1 MIYRVLM
8 VEDDSTYTKP
18 VSQYFNKNGMT
29 VVCVGGEKEAMRLFA
44 EQDFDFVLLDVK
56 MSRDDE
62 GFDIGEQ
69 IREMDAYI
77 PIIYTTARVGLRD
90 MEQGYAT
97 KADDYITK
105 PYSERALFL
114 KVKSMLERRRGLLH
128 TESRLDMHGIVLDL
142 QAHSV
147 TVDGKPVSLP
157 RTQFKLLHALME
169 SAGRVMSNEQLLDKV
184 WGYNYDYGYDS
195 SVVRNHI
202 AKLRGALGESKRE
215 MITSVRGFGYRFE
228 EEK

>member
-1 MIYRVLM
+1 M
-8 VEDDSTYTKP
+8 VEDDSTYTRP
-18 VSQYFNKNGMT
+18 VSQYFGRNGIT
-29 VVCVGGEKEAMRLFA
+29 VVCTGGEKEALRLFG

-56 MSRDDE
+56 LSRDDE

-114 KVKSMLERRRGLLH
+114 KVKSMLERRRGLLN
-128 TESRLDMHGIVLDL
+128 TENRLEMQGIALDL

-147 TVDGKPVSLP
+147 TVDGAQINLP

-169 SAGRVMSNEQLLDKV
+169 SAGRVMSNEQLLDRV

-202 AKLRGALGESKRE
+202 AKLRGALGESKRDV
-215 MITSVRGFGYRFE
+215 IVSVRGFGYRFE
-228 EEK
+228 EG

>member
-1 MIYRVLM
+1 M

-18 VSQYFNKNGMT
+18 VSQYFGKNGMA
-29 VVCVGGEKEAMRLFA
+29 VVCAGGEKEALQLFA
-44 EQDFDFVLLDVK
+44 EQDFDCVLLDVR

-69 IREMDAYI
+69 IREMDDHV

-97 KADDYITK
+97 RADDYVTK

-128 TESRLDMHGIVLDL
+128 TDSRLEMHGIALDL
-142 QAHSV
+142 RAHSV
-147 TVDGKPVSLP
+147 TVDNVPVSLP

-169 SAGRVMSNEQLLDKV
+169 SAGRVVSSEQLLDKV

-202 AKLRGALGESKRE
+202 AKLRGALGESKRDV
-215 MITSVRGFGYRFE
+215 IASVRGFGYRFE
-228 EEK
+228 KEK